1 MGLEP
6 VWLQSALPVFH
17 CHCEDDDFGA
27 LGFRKPWEAFLCLKP
42 VWLSENPIIAFKMR
56 RCGKTEIAVRES
68 CRPPP
73 RAPVGEN
80 NSTAHLCE
88 QIEVNSDEEAVR
100 AASKVE
106 EVYDAI
112 AVDLALVM
120 IEGKHD
126 PMTPTYFRKMN
137 ALNSVAKINHAK
149 TLNKIIGLTKV
160 SPVKS
165 FPTQKTPTS

>member
-1 MGLEP
+1 M
-6 VWLQSALPVFH
+6 
-17 CHCEDDDFGA
+17 
-27 LGFRKPWEAFLCLKP
+27 
-42 VWLSENPIIAFKMR
+42 
-56 RCGKTEIAVRES
+56 
-68 CRPPP
+68 
-73 RAPVGEN
+73 
-80 NSTAHLCE
+80 
-88 QIEVNSDEEAVR
+88 
-100 AASKVE
+100 E

-149 TLNKIIGLTKV
+149 TLNKNNRFTLLLAKV

-165 FPTQKTPTS
+165 FPAQKTPTS